1 MIRILCVA
9 ASELPL
15 LPLNESTWLEL
26 CHDCQ
31 AIIATDEFD
40 SIFSRQHLNDIRHLA
55 RQKSLPFAVFQQ
67 LPPELLVYYFN
78 KNRTL
83 PGDIPPVSGQVN
95 APLLFIGDIRIG
107 EIELSTDA
115 PDEVKLHLFFNDK
128 EIPLSQASYGIQK
141 MNLRADG
148 EVERVQLEE
157 LLPDVGQTMLAESAQ
172 QGSSIIP
179 PNAETL
185 SNQSGV
191 VHNPLPWAIPFMQ
204 HPETILHRTAL
215 INDDPLHYFITSRDC
230 NEDFVKTLFS
240 IAYHDN
246 ENDNPLRKPK
256 PTVAAYPPDKWFE
269 LHEQLTLVNS
279 EIGILQRLDSFVK
292 ERMATIDQD
301 IRGIDKA
308 KTDLQTE
315 LRSQADRDDGTR
327 KSVATVTE
335 ITALGEKI
343 QQFANHLAI
352 LEECAANLDNADSV
366 LVPLISSSPS
376 LNEQNETLIA
386 IQNYLFALFSRCA
399 ELETALDEIEFGSA
413 GLVFC
418 DSLTQDE
425 RTDTLR
431 AAFLNLGLYNPQVKI
446 DKRIVELR
454 QKFADVT
461 SALDQIR
468 QRKTDIVDEAWG
480 SRQKQLEIY
489 HQFSQLL
496 QQYRKTHLQQR
507 YELEK
512 IPLLQ
517 KKREEIRSAI
527 AVLKQNMMAASSIN
541 DNTQF
546 DGHARENASEY
557 LPVRSAT
564 DATNAIY
571 AELAHRYGENVIP
584 GTAMKEINPVLQM
597 IHLNI
602 DYREPTKGIIGV
614 AKNKQQ
620 LFWWKRLAPAFS
632 RLDLYFVEG
641 S

>member
-1 MIRILCVA
+1 
-9 ASELPL
+9 
-15 LPLNESTWLEL
+15 
-26 CHDCQ
+26 
-31 AIIATDEFD
+31 
-40 SIFSRQHLNDIRHLA
+40 
-55 RQKSLPFAVFQQ
+55 
-67 LPPELLVYYFN
+67 
-78 KNRTL
+78 
-83 PGDIPPVSGQVN
+83 
-95 APLLFIGDIRIG
+95 
-107 EIELSTDA
+107 
-115 PDEVKLHLFFNDK
+115 
-128 EIPLSQASYGIQK
+128 
-141 MNLRADG
+141 
-148 EVERVQLEE
+148 
-157 LLPDVGQTMLAESAQ
+157 
-172 QGSSIIP
+172 
-179 PNAETL
+179 
-185 SNQSGV
+185 
-191 VHNPLPWAIPFMQ
+191 MQ

-279 EIGILQRLDSFVK
+279 EIGILQRLDTFVK

-366 LVPLISSSPS
+366 LVPLISNSPS

-399 ELETALDEIEFGSA
+399 ELETALDEIELGSA

-496 QQYRKTHLQQR
+496 QQYRK
-507 YELEK
+507 
-512 IPLLQ
+512 
-517 KKREEIRSAI
+517 
-527 AVLKQNMMAASSIN
+527 
-541 DNTQF
+541 
-546 DGHARENASEY
+546 NAFTTE
-557 LPVRSAT
+557 V
-564 DATNAIY
+564 
-571 AELAHRYGENVIP
+571 
-584 GTAMKEINPVLQM
+584 
-597 IHLNI
+597 
-602 DYREPTKGIIGV
+602 
-614 AKNKQQ
+614 
-620 LFWWKRLAPAFS
+620 
-632 RLDLYFVEG
+632 
-641 S
+641 